1 MLKLLL
7 YFCTEITQCRGIHFN
22 NNNNPINLMNKFLL
36 FSALLSAGLTMTA
49 ATDNKVDVTVG
60 DWVFAGERFDEG
72 VSISEI
78 TTTGSNG
85 AVDFSTA
92 TFSNTDGENKIFNIR
107 PRVFRGCTA
116 LTSITLPA
124 SLESFMP
131 MAADEFFSTD
141 LVGDGTNRFKT
152 LEKAFGNADFELN
165 ATVTFNSWAEAADKT
180 SFLTTKWGC
189 CILATGTDPGLVSYP
204 NGFQLYLQNPNF
216 DGKDGSLLIK
226 VNNTE
231 KIIPNTVDLINT
243 CNGKFSIKIVYNHAA
258 KTLSVW
264 VDDATEAVTFN
275 DITIGTVSALS
286 TNINSNVHMV
296 AAITEP
302 KDVSTAEVENP
313 FRGCVNLMNFYV
325 ETGNT
330 IFTVGPNGAL
340 RKNGEVKA
348 YPYGRLF
355 DKYLRFNVTDENG
368 NGTGVYLN
376 SGVSCN
382 AAGQQLTGIKPI
394 PDGGRQFIFGQG
406 KTGSSLFMFK
416 YFPETPNLSISIE
429 DINASYG
436 DTSMWGAGKG
446 NQPAQINWESTGNR
460 DWSAQIGMSVVPG
473 RAYVTFYI
481 TTTNSNGT
489 YYVTYSEKGAILT
502 ADKEKATEFAI
513 EFAEF
518 IEVPLT
524 DGYAT
529 ACLPVAVTAQLNDG
543 QHISDN
549 VVVSDNKVVLKP
561 MTGNSIAARTPIIIS
576 SENDQTTPEVVTFKI
591 ADANTPAPAAEGE
604 ASSLLKGYSLPC
616 TALTATDSYGISGT
630 NFVQTTKT
638 GACSVIIAK
647 PADATWAETLT
658 IDASETTG
666 IKEVESAAAAKPAA
680 IYDLQGRRVSNA
692 SNGIF
697 IINGVKTLVK

>member
-1 MLKLLL
+1 
-7 YFCTEITQCRGIHFN
+7 
-22 NNNNPINLMNKFLL
+22 MNKFLL

-78 TTTGSNG
+78 TTIGTTTEG
-85 AVDFSTA
+85 AVDFTKA

-124 SLESFMP
+124 TLESFMP

-141 LVGDGTNRFKT
+141 ITGTGANKSTT
-152 LEKAFGNADFELN
+152 LEKQFGNADFELN
-165 ATVTFNSWAEAADKT
+165 LTVTFTDWATTDNKS
-180 SFLTTKWGC
+180 SFFPNQWGSALLTT
-189 CILATGTDPGLVSYP
+189 GTQAVGNNDSYP
-204 NGFQLYLQNPNF
+204 GGFQIYLNTPTNNSGQLQI
-216 DGKDGSLLIK
+216 KYGSSTAGTIIS
-226 VNNTE
+226 NTE
-231 KIIPNTVDLINT
+231 NLI
-243 CNGKFSIKIVYNHAA
+243 GKCGGTIKIKLSYKNDAH
-258 KTLSVW
+258 TLSISVSG
-264 VDDATEAVTFN
+264 ATE
-275 DITIGTVSALS
+275 DITTQSFEDVTINTVSALS
-286 TNINSNVHMV
+286 TNINTNVRMV
-296 AAITEP
+296 AAVTEP
-302 KDVSTAEVENP
+302 SDVSTAEVENP

-325 ETGNT
+325 EEGNT
-330 IFTVGPNGAL
+330 IFGVGPNGAL

-355 DKYLRFNVTDENG
+355 NKYLRFNVTDENG
-368 NGTGVYLN
+368 AGTGVYLN

-382 AAGQQLTGIKPI
+382 AAGQQLTGIEPI

-436 DTSMWGAGKG
+436 GTSMWGAGKG
-446 NQPAQINWESTGNR
+446 NRPTQINWESTGNR

-473 RAYVTFYI
+473 RELVTFYI

-489 YYVTYSEKGAILT
+489 YYVTYSENGAILT
-502 ADKEKATEFAI
+502 ANQNEATEFAI
-513 EFAEF
+513 EFSEF

-524 DGYAT
+524 AGYAT
-529 ACLPVAVTAQLNDG
+529 ACLPVAVTAQLKDG

-549 VVVSDNKVVLKP
+549 VVISDNKVVLKP

-604 ASSLLKGYSLPC
+604 TSSLLKGYSLPC
-616 TALTATDSYGISGT
+616 TALTAADCYGISGT
-630 NFVQTTKT
+630 DFVQTTST

-666 IKEVESAAAAKPAA
+666 IKEVESAAAAKANA

-692 SNGIF
+692 SKGIF